1 MSLYNGAKI
10 GGAKLGWTG
19 DTVERSV
26 APAPAPR
33 RLATVAA
40 PATMRRQRQPR
51 APDRV
56 PMLMSRL
63 FDLVFASAVLAVA
76 LPALVLVAV
85 ALQIDSPGP
94 LFFVQRRIGRGGR
107 TFPCIKFRTMC
118 VDADAVLARHL
129 AADPAARAEW
139 DADFKLRNDPRV
151 TRLGALV
158 RKFSIDEFPQLINIL
173 RGEMAVVGPR
183 PIIAA
188 EVEKY
193 RSSYIDYC
201 AVKPGLTGLW
211 QVSGRNNTSY
221 RRRVALDRCY
231 VRRKSLLLDL
241 RIVAMTV
248 PAVLG
253 ARGSY

>member
-1 MSLYNGAKI
+1 MSLYNGATI
-10 GGAKLGWTG
+10 GWAG
-19 DTVERSV
+19 DVGDR
-26 APAPAPR
+26 APAPLPTRRGPAPQ
-33 RLATVAA
+33 A
-40 PATMRRQRQPR
+40 PAIPPRRQPR
-51 APDRV
+51 TPHGLAMAASRV
-56 PMLMSRL
+56 LDLL
-63 FDLVFASAVLAVA
+63 FAVALLLAA
-76 LPALVLVAV
+76 LPALLLVAL
-85 ALQIDSPGP
+85 ALQLDSPGP
-94 LFFVQRRIGRGGR
+94 LFFVQRRVGQGGA

-158 RKFSIDEFPQLINIL
+158 RKFSIDEFPQLINII
-173 RGEMAVVGPR
+173 RGDMAVVGPR

-188 EVEKY
+188 EIEKY
-193 RSSYIDYC
+193 RGSYLDYC